1 MSYEPIQAC
10 ADWERKR
17 FSLYLVGD
25 TRHVRVWEH
34 TICPVFA
41 GGSHAA
47 FFFTPSWEASCWPTY
62 NGPYQSRRLRHAAHG
77 QHAIKDLRRAIREIL
92 WRNPLE
98 RGLPGEG
105 EPVRHF
111 ADVAAATGARLA

>member
-1 MSYEPIQAC
+1 MSLFKLAPIGSASVFLYTLSVTRDMSGFC
-10 ADWERKR
+10 STRSVR
-17 FSLYLVGD
+17 FLP
-25 TRHVRVWEH
+25 E
-34 TICPVFA
+34 
-41 GGSHAA
+41 GSHAA

-111 ADVAAATGARLA
+111 ADVATATGARLA